1 MISCVVLL
9 TCIYTSFVGINVAHD
24 GRNIAVLVLPW
35 CLLKLIYV
43 LCITFTVSSILIS
56 SIFLTSDVSV
66 SILILELFQ
75 ILL

>member
-1 MISCVVLL
+1 MISCVVLI
-9 TCIYTSFVGINVAHD
+9 TCIFASFVGIIVALD
-24 GRNIAVLVLPW
+24 GRNIAVLVLSW

-43 LCITFTVSSILIS
+43 SCITFTVPSSFIS